1 MLDLTEGLIL
11 SVSRCA
17 ALDTFEAMLASGS
30 RPHAA
35 VYSSII
41 DVLWQT
47 GIPWAQAKA
56 LHLFNSAVPCVA
68 SLTLLPP
75 MFVVFFCIFSL
86 AEEALVSQAVVST
99 VALAYFIGDVLC
111 ALRWTSVSAASTFG
125 SLTANSRYV
134 HVCSA
139 ARLAALADTLSFKG
153 ALTSTKLAFKT
164 AALCAAITGLYPRQ
178 RRAARRG
185 CCFYVPGCRVST
197 VDNAAVFLLQE
208 RVVAGGGG
216 ELQEGD
222 AEAGSAVAD
231 GRRGGGV
238 HGGLAAGRAW
248 RAAAGRTHLP

>member
-86 AEEALVSQAVVST
+86 AEEALVSRAVVST

-153 ALTSTKLAFKT
+153 ALTSTKLAFNT
-164 AALCAAITGLYPRQ
+164 VCCNYGSLPAAAESCKKGMLLLCSRVQGQYSRQCCGFFAAGTGRCRRR

-185 CCFYVPGCRVST
+185 R
-197 VDNAAVFLLQE
+197 
-208 RVVAGGGG
+208 
-216 ELQEGD
+216 
-222 AEAGSAVAD
+222 
-231 GRRGGGV
+231 
-238 HGGLAAGRAW
+238 
-248 RAAAGRTHLP
+248 